1 MNIKDVTLNIK
12 HSSKVPPKGDLGG
25 CLSPPLEG
33 EAGRGL
39 SRIFDSFQY
48 RNFRLYF
55 IGQCLSQIGT
65 WMQQIAMG
73 WLIYSLTGDVLMLGT
88 VMFLTQIP
96 MMFLT
101 PFLSTLVDRFNKRSI
116 LLIEQSCAMCLAA
129 TLAILFFTGDI
140 QIWHIMVLSV
150 CSGCINAI
158 DMPTRQAFYIT
169 LVPPEKLSNAI
180 ALNSAIIN
188 SARLLGPALGGL
200 LIPIISEGGC
210 FLLNAVSYVCVLIAL
225 AKIDYAHVVQSNKK
239 FSIFSDFKEGVSYI
253 SHSVPI
259 RTLLITVS
267 IFSFCVFTFTTFVPA
282 YIKDILGGDSRYL
295 GFFMSCFGIGSFSAA
310 MFLAAR
316 KSVLGLGK
324 VVTICMLM
332 SSIVVIPLFHVHI
345 IWVALI
351 FAVFLGFGL
360 IGTVASCNTL
370 IQTILTP
377 SMRGR
382 VMGYYSMGFLGS
394 GALGSLWW
402 GWVSKFTSLP
412 IAMGISGG
420 ICIVVAVVFARSL
433 PKIRKHARP
442 IYVEKGIIP
451 EIAEGIRE

>member
-1 MNIKDVTLNIK
+1 MLINVLCTINFIVEDIYLQSVLLQSIYPEVLIMNIPITC
-12 HSSKVPPKGDLGG
+12 G
-25 CLSPPLEG
+25 
-33 EAGRGL
+33 
-39 SRIFDSFQY
+39 RIFDSFQY

-55 IGQCLSQIGT
+55 TGQCLSQIGT

-101 PFLSTLVDRFNKRSI
+101 PFLSTFVDKFNKRKI

-129 TLAILFFTGDI
+129 TLAILFFTGTI
-140 QIWHIMVLSV
+140 QIWHIMILSV
-150 CSGCINAI
+150 CSGCISAI
-158 DMPTRQAFYIT
+158 DMPTRQAFYTT
-169 LVPPEKLSNAI
+169 LVPLEKLSNAI

-188 SARLLGPALGGL
+188 GARLFGPALGGL

-210 FLLNAVSYVCVLIAL
+210 FLLNSISYVCVLIAL
-225 AKIDYAHVVQSNKK
+225 IKIDYTPIVRANKK
-239 FSIFSDFKEGVSYI
+239 FSVFSDFKEGISYI
-253 SHSVPI
+253 SQSVPI
-259 RTLLITVS
+259 RSLLMTVA
-267 IFSFCVFTFTTFVPA
+267 IYSFCVFTFTTFMPA

-310 MFLAAR
+310 MYLAAR
-316 KSVLGLGK
+316 KSVLGLDK
-324 VVTICMLM
+324 VITVCMLM
-332 SSIVVIPLFHVHI
+332 SSIIVIPLFHVHL
-345 IWVALI
+345 IWLALV

-382 VMGYYSMGFLGS
+382 VMGYYSMGFIGS

-402 GWVSKFTSLP
+402 GWVSKLTSLP
-412 IAMGISGG
+412 VAMSISGG
-420 ICIVVAVVFARSL
+420 ICIVVAIIFTRSL
-433 PKIRKHARP
+433 PQMREHTRL

-451 EIAEGIRE
+451 DV